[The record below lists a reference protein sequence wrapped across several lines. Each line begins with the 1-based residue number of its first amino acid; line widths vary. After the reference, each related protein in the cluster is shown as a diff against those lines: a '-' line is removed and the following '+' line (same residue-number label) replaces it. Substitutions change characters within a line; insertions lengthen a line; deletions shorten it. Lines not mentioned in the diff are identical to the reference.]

1 MAQCAARM
9 NSAAASGALGPRCF
23 RAINH
28 DSRVPPLRQRNVVR
42 LGVAASTEPKAEQE
56 AILPQSGALR
66 RLVALARGLRN
77 SLKAFIRLFG
87 RRKEQREVMTIL
99 VTGASAGIGLELA
112 KLLRDGPHRLALT
125 ARAAS
130 LDRFGEEGFV
140 EGERLL
146 LLPLDVTAED
156 QRRAAVNTIEARWG
170 GVDVLVNNAGISYR
184 AVAEHVTEAER
195 LAQLDA
201 NFLGPMELIRL
212 VLPHMRSQRYG
223 RIINVSSVGGMTAMP
238 TMSIYSASKFALEGA
253 SESLW
258 YEMRPFGVHVSLVR
272 PGFINSDGFRK
283 VRFTEQGQR
292 ALDDPSDPYHAHY
305 VNMDELISGL
315 MTLTFYTPRDVAETI
330 LDVIESKNPPLWVAG
345 TLDARLFDILRR
357 IIPSGLYHRLLY
369 AGLPRIWRWGQS
381 GSHALSSLPPK
392 AQGRRAKAPSRE
404 RTDLHPAGTERHGE

>member
-1 MAQCAARM
+1 M
-9 NSAAASGALGPRCF
+9 
-23 RAINH
+23 
-28 DSRVPPLRQRNVVR
+28 VR
-42 LGVAASTEPKAEQE
+42 FGLLVSTEPPAQQE
-56 AILPQSGALR
+56 SLLPQHGAVR
-66 RLVALARGLRN
+66 RLVALLRGLRN
-77 SLKAFIRLFG
+77 GGKAFIRLVG
-87 RRKEQREVMTIL
+87 RKKERREVATIL
-99 VTGASAGIGLELA
+99 VTGASVGIGLELA
-112 KLLRDGPHRLALT
+112 KLLREGPHRLALS
-125 ARAAS
+125 ARESS
-130 LDRFGEEGFV
+130 LERFAEEGLV
-140 EGERLL
+140 PGERLL
-146 LLPLDVTAED
+146 LLPLDVTSDE
-156 QRRAAVNTIEARWG
+156 QRHAAIRAVEERWG

-212 VLPHMRSQRYG
+212 VLPHMREQRYG

-292 ALDDPSDPYHAHY
+292 ALVDPSDPYHAHY
-305 VNMDELISGL
+305 VNMDELIAGL

-330 LDVIESKNPPLWVAG
+330 LDVIEHKNPPLWVAG
-345 TLDARLFDILRR
+345 TLDAQLFDFLRR

-369 AGLPRIWRWGQS
+369 AGLPRIWRWGQR
-381 GSHALSSLPPK
+381 GDLALSTPPPRK
-392 AQGRRAKAPSRE
+392 K
-404 RTDLHPAGTERHGE
+404 